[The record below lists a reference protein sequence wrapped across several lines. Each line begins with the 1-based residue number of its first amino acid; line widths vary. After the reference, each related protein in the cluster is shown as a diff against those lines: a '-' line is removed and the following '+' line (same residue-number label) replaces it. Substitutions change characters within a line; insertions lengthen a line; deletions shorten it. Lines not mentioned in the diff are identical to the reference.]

1 MEADIWG
8 ASALQLA
15 WHAAIANVTTH
26 TAFCLPCQHA
36 DAWDHKRRCA
46 EGRQLSEIEQAAWRE
61 QITERYA
68 GAVA

>member
-8 ASALQLA
+8 ASASQRA
-15 WHAAIANVTTH
+15 WHASMADLWTH
-26 TAFCLPCQHA
+26 TSFCDPCRMA
-36 DAWDHKRRCA
+36 ESRDDTRRCA